1 MDRNPYRNLALIT
14 AVFILIFGVGTASAQ
29 HASKN
34 KSDNPNQ
41 KDTFRNMSADEL
53 NELEAAIAP
62 SLSQS
67 AEGLVVKDGPA
78 GSKVVDLQ
86 GRFQS
91 VAIAKVGSDG
101 KAQTQC
107 VTNMDEA
114 KQFLEKD
121 KPAANDK
128 SAKNAAVDNKT
139 KKQAPAAA
147 PKSAEWEIQ

>member
-1 MDRNPYRNLALIT
+1 MDRNLFRGMVTFVAM
-14 AVFILIFGVGTASAQ
+14 FILVLGVGTASAQ

-41 KDTFRNMSADEL
+41 KDTFKNLTADDL

-62 SLSQS
+62 ALSQS

-78 GSKVVDLQ
+78 GSKVIDLQ

-101 KAQTQC
+101 KVQSQC
-107 VTNMDEA
+107 VTNMAEA
-114 KQFLEKD
+114 KDFLEKD
-121 KPAANDK
+121 KSAANERG
-128 SAKNAAVDNKT
+128 KNAANADKT
-139 KKQAPAAA
+139 KKPAPAAA
-147 PKSAEWEIQ
+147 PASAEWEIQ